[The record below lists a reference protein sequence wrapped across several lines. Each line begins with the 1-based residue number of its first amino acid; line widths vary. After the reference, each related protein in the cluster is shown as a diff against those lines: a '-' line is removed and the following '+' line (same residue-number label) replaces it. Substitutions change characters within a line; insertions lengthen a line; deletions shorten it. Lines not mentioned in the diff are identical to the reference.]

1 MPYFGRQPLLVSER
15 GHYFPGQRLRK
26 FLIASITTVL
36 LAAPAYAQS
45 RGKGSKHP
53 ETGQQTEDKKKR
65 DAAAEKAY
73 KDALRGIP
81 DKKVSDPW
89 TNMR

>member
-15 GHYFPGQRLRK
+15 GHNFLGRRLCK
-26 FLIASITTVL
+26 FLITLITVVL

-45 RGKGSKHP
+45 RGKGSKRP
-53 ETGQQTEDKKKR
+53 EAGQQTEDKKKR
-65 DAAAEKAY
+65 DTAADKAY
-73 KDALRGIP
+73 KDALRSIP
-81 DKKVSDPW
+81 NKKISDPW